1 MINIALKIFARYSR
15 AHSIRSAK
23 NYLLQAVAAMMWNER
38 VAVLPVIGGHQ
49 SYFQKEWFLTK
60 SKLYLCFLLMSF
72 RIIPAYTFEWIELN
86 TYFPLCIGVDD
97 IIWRLIEYINKN
109 VWILFLSDAFF
120 FSICAIKIIDHFKMY
135 IEKIMNLN
143 SIVCL
148 YFYLLI
154 LCIFQDTTFE
164 INIIRWYLF
173 LSEVEVQNM
182 VCTLYNMQ
190 KLRKCRIWK

>member
-1 MINIALKIFARYSR
+1 MKQPWGGECLKHLEMMYMIDMINIALKIFARYSR

-120 FSICAIKIIDHFKMY
+120 F
-135 IEKIMNLN
+135 
-143 SIVCL
+143 L
-148 YFYLLI
+148 YVRLKSLTI
-154 LCIFQDTTFE
+154 LKCILKRLW
-164 INIIRWYLF
+164 I
-173 LSEVEVQNM
+173 
-182 VCTLYNMQ
+182 
-190 KLRKCRIWK
+190 